1 VRNRITGMGLDVS
14 SLLSTASAFATKS
27 KPAAPGAAPIPSPMD
42 LYNEAAPRVVTMLKQ
57 YDAAK
62 PKIDFANEHWWLLV
76 IGLGV
81 IAVGGSYLGNVLY
94 HKVHRRGSP

>member
-1 VRNRITGMGLDVS
+1 MPLGRLNTGLGLDIT
-14 SLLSTASAFATKS
+14 SLLSTAAAVTTAPKS
-27 KPAAPGAAPIPSPMD
+27 KPGAAPIPSPME

-81 IAVGGSYLGNVLY
+81 IAVGGSYVGNVIY
-94 HKVHRRGSP
+94 HKVHQRKV